1 MTATVREDILAPAT
15 EPEDVAE
22 MAQLIQILSSDAA
35 VEVAASTGER
45 AMIPAALRH
54 VLLEAVSTLVHG
66 DSIKLVPLR
75 RELSTFQAASILGV
89 SRPHLIKLL
98 DQGAIPYRRVGT
110 HRRINLSDL
119 LAYKEQR
126 HTRSQELL
134 TEMTRIAE
142 ESGTYD

>member
-1 MTATVREDILAPAT
+1 MTATVREDILPPAT

-22 MAQLIQILSSDAA
+22 MAQLIQILSSDTG
-35 VEVAASTGER
+35 VEIIASTGER

-54 VLLEAVSTLVHG
+54 VLLEAASTLVHG
-66 DSIKLVPLR
+66 DSIKLVPLQ

-98 DQGAIPYRRVGT
+98 EQGAIPYRRVGT
-110 HRRINLSDL
+110 HRRIDLSDL

-134 TEMTRIAE
+134 AEMTRIAE